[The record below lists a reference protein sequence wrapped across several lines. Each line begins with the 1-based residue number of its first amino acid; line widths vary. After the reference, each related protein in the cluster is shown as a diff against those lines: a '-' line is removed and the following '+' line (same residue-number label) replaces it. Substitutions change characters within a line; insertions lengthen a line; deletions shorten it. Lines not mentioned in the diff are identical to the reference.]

1 MAEMIDVDYLKIL
14 KDSRQRLARS
24 VLAVGVLCRP
34 PRPGRCPSWPYGSRF
49 RQQHRPEWVVSGALE
64 TMNRALARE
73 RVLRQRN
80 DEYRDLLARHGIL
93 GTASE
98 DEVGTLLCDI
108 LI

>member
-14 KDSRQRLARS
+14 KDSVRGWDKKTLRSEYLVLIDRVEFVARQIADS
-24 VLAVGVLCRP
+24 
-34 PRPGRCPSWPYGSRF
+34 
-49 RQQHRPEWVVSGALE
+49 HRPEWVVSGALE

-98 DEVGTLLCDI
+98 DEVGTLL
-108 LI
+108 L

>member
-14 KDSRQRLARS
+14 KDSVRGWDKKTLRSEYLVLIDRVEFVARQLIS
-24 VLAVGVLCRP
+24 D
-34 PRPGRCPSWPYGSRF
+34 S
-49 RQQHRPEWVVSGALE
+49 HRPESVVSGALE

-98 DEVGTLLCDI
+98 DEVGTLRL
-108 LI
+108 